1 MKTDGQLQHD
11 VLAQLEWEPSVEASH
26 IGVTAKD
33 GVVTLTGSVATY
45 AEKMRA
51 EEVTKKLYGVMA
63 VANDIEVK
71 IPGSHVRNDS
81 DIAAAALN
89 ALRWNTSV
97 PDEKLKVTVRNG
109 WVTLE
114 GTVEWRFQREAAED
128 AVRPLTRRPRRGQ
141 PDRRQSAGEAYRRQA
156 EDRSRLQAECGAR
169 CAAGRR
175 GSDRR
180 QGRPARAC
188 PLVDGTRG
196 GPASRVGGTGRR
208 RSRQPTSRHVV
219 NRRMTTD
226 CGRQGATVWMG
237 IPTMV
242 PSR

>member
-33 GVVTLTGSVATY
+33 GGVTLTGSVATY

-128 AVRPLTRRPRRGQ
+128 AVRPLTGVH
-141 PDRRQSAGEAYRRQA
+141 G
-156 EDRSRLQAECGAR
+156 
-169 CAAGRR
+169 
-175 GSDRR
+175 
-180 QGRPARAC
+180 
-188 PLVDGTRG
+188 
-196 GPASRVGGTGRR
+196 
-208 RSRQPTSRHVV
+208 VV
-219 NRRMTTD
+219 NRIVVKAPVKPTD
-226 CGRQGATVWMG
+226 VKQKIEAAFKRSAELDARRVGVEATDGKVVLRGHVRSWTEREEAQQAAWAAPGVVEVDNQLRVML
-237 IPTMV
+237 
-242 PSR
+242 